1 MVCGGGV
8 MWWSK
13 KKELEATISKLKM
26 ELRTESD
33 VRELLM
39 GDLVDKD
46 IEISA
51 LKEKV
56 LCLSNGVEVK
66 LNREP
71 KQLEPL
77 PPTEDERFLR
87 QCEWDDTW
95 AKIAKARRD
104 WYEGY
109 RIDKEGS
116 TEYNV
121 VKEKGQFISM
131 GVLGDKKLDTFK
143 SKKEAIAWL
152 RGEFLFQVQQKRT
165 ISLDI

>member
-1 MVCGGGV
+1 

-51 LKEKV
+51 LKRQLEKKSKAIDSIFEV
-56 LCLSNGVEVK
+56 ANRGGVDKMFACIDSVDKQQEG
-66 LNREP
+66 EP
-71 KQLEPL
+71 KQE
-77 PPTEDERFLR
+77 
-87 QCEWDDTW
+87 DTW
-95 AKIAKARRD
+95 TKIAKARRN

-116 TEYNV
+116 NEYNV